1 MAARTLQNAQ
11 TRGSSLL
18 LERKAGWFGGGSAGS
33 SSSTSLLLLLLLLL
47 LELEPELLDLA
58 LAAAADS
65 VRLRGAEEEK

>member
-18 LERKAGWFGGGSAGS
+18 LERKAGWFGGGSAG